1 MFQGFTIIIEP
12 SEDRAPGVCNPI
24 MHLSCLDASI
34 AMRYRYQTKD
44 DILARLLSLFK
55 TIPLCINQRRHFI
68 SSSFTYPI
76 MISPVWTLT
85 LT

>member
-34 AMRYRYQTKD
+34 AMRYQTKD
-44 DILARLLSLFK
+44 DILSRLLSLFK
-55 TIPLCINQRRHFI
+55 TIPSCISH
-68 SSSFTYPI
+68 
-76 MISPVWTLT
+76 VWMPALP
-85 LT
+85 

>member
-34 AMRYRYQTKD
+34 AMRYQTKMTFY
-44 DILARLLSLFK
+44 LVVFHFLKQSHHASLMSGCQHCHEV
-55 TIPLCINQRRHFI
+55 PNQR
-68 SSSFTYPI
+68 
-76 MISPVWTLT
+76 
-85 LT
+85 